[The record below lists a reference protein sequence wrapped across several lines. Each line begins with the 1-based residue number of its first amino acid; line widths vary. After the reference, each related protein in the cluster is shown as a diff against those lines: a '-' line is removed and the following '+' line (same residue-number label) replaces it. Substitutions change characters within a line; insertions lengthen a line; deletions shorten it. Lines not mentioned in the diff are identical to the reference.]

1 MPLNS
6 VFFFLSG
13 FTVGMV
19 IGSLVMLAF
28 RA

>member
-13 FTVGMV
+13 FAVGMV

>member
-1 MPLNS
+1 MPLS
-6 VFFFLSG
+6 SLFFFLSG
-13 FTVGMV
+13 FAVGMV

>member
-6 VFFFLSG
+6 VFFFFSG
-13 FTVGMV
+13 FGVGMV

>member
-1 MPLNS
+1 MPLYS

-13 FTVGMV
+13 FAVGMV

>member
-6 VFFFLSG
+6 IFFFLSG
-13 FTVGMV
+13 FAVGMV

-28 RA
+28 RT

>member
-1 MPLNS
+1 MPFNA

-13 FTVGMV
+13 FAVGMV